1 LKLERQRS
9 KNAGIIVFMKIM
21 PNSGTNRFFTGT
33 SLIRPGVR
41 Y

>member
-21 PNSGTNRFFTGT
+21 PNSGTNRFFTG
-33 SLIRPGVR
+33 SR
-41 Y
+41 YFQ